1 MTKIDFPVES
11 WLINLPL
18 YSPIEIDSE
27 IEKAIQAILLFE
39 KTIDCYC
46 PTCQQNATFRAVIS
60 TVTEKAIQEERLAI
74 SSRSLAKAM
83 GSPSLAQS
91 NVWKIPVF
99 SKTIICTRAQHLVH
113 FHFVSHNNAIIKIG
127 QYPSLADLA
136 IADTSQFKEVLGKAR
151 LHELNKAIGLAAH
164 GVGIGS
170 YVYLRRVFESLI
182 EEAHKNAQKNSEWDE
197 ENYRKGRM
205 KEKVSMLETF
215 LPKFILE
222 HPELYSVLSI
232 GVHELTEEECLKSFE
247 ALKSAI
253 LVIAEEKLHEI
264 QREKRYKEASQA
276 IKSVS
281 NEIKK
286 PYQV

>member
-11 WLINLPL
+11 WLIDFPL

-46 PTCQQNATFRAVIS
+46 PSCQKNATFRAVIS
-60 TVTEKAIQEERLAI
+60 TATEKAIQEQLLTFSANR
-74 SSRSLAKAM
+74 LAKAT
-83 GSPSLAQS
+83 GSQS
-91 NVWKIPVF
+91 SAWKLPAF
-99 SKTIICTRAQHLVH
+99 SKTIICTRAQHFVH

-136 IADTSQFKEVLGKAR
+136 IGDISQFKEVLGEAR
-151 LHELNKAIGLAAH
+151 LRELNKAIGLAAH

-182 EEAHKNAQKNSEWDE
+182 EEAHDKAQKDTEWNE
-197 ENYRKGRM
+197 EEYRKGRM
-205 KEKVSMLETF
+205 KEKVSMLKNF
-215 LPKFILE
+215 LPEFILQ

-232 GVHELTEEECLKSFE
+232 GVHELTEEACLKNFE

-264 QREKRYKEASQA
+264 QREKRKKDASNA

-286 PYQV
+286 P